1 LTEQTLDEGEMR
13 RAQQVHA
20 ELTAHWLARL
30 DDLHGR
36 AKAMVADLG
45 FRTEIGPIA
54 AERGADLVRHYAALV
69 DRALNPWGRHE
80 AEPTLKQIKKSEHSD
95 NQAQENQQ

>member
-1 LTEQTLDEGEMR
+1 MSVEMTPDENEIA
-13 RAQQVHA
+13 RAQQVNV

-30 DDLHGR
+30 DELHGR

-45 FRTEIGPIA
+45 FRQEIGPVA

-80 AEPTLKQIKKSEHSD
+80 AEPLLKQIKQEHT
-95 NQAQENQQ
+95 